1 MYLFERFHL
10 KQAAFPDLT
19 CPKIWIL
26 KKVFVAKGA
35 DPDMEL
41 SKNTHAKNLKAVLTR
56 LRVYTN
62 KATHINRGSALRMA
76 EYAGVDDNSLRRHG
90 HWETDNME
98 RFYQTNVLIK
108 TLRALAGFRVG
119 RPSFFLERASIVPSN
134 ELQMLVWPQLDR
146 WVEAERSERIP

>member
-1 MYLFERFHL
+1 VLEIL
-10 KQAAFPDLT
+10 VT
-19 CPKIWIL
+19 KIWIL

-41 SKNTHAKNLKAVLTR
+41 SKNTHAKNLKAILTR
-56 LRVYTN
+56 LRVSTN
-62 KATHINRGSALRMA
+62 KATHISRGSALRMA

-119 RPSFFLERASIVPSN
+119 IPSFFWSAHQLYP
-134 ELQMLVWPQLDR
+134 QMR
-146 WVEAERSERIP
+146 YKC